1 MGNSGACW
9 GLSMKGLKA
18 RIKVHIKL
26 RKGKGRERKRPELID
41 CKTKQEVN
49 IEQGVEIRGE
59 RGVGGTYTNMVN
71 DDNN

>member
-26 RKGKGRERKRPELID
+26 RKGKNGKETAKLID
-41 CKTKQEVN
+41 CRL
-49 IEQGVEIRGE
+49 I
-59 RGVGGTYTNMVN
+59 
-71 DDNN
+71 D